1 MTTQIIFKID
11 SKLKK
16 AAQAK
21 AKAAGISLSQVYK
34 SATRS
39 FIKGELDVGLIY
51 YGTLTPNAKTGR
63 ELLKARRDFE
73 QGKNMSPAFD
83 NAEDAIKYL
92 RNLK

>member
-21 AKAAGISLSQVYK
+21 AKKAGISLSQVYK
-34 SATRS
+34 SATKS
-39 FIKGELDVGLIY
+39 FIEGELDVGLVY
-51 YGTLTPNAKTGR
+51 YGTLTPNAKTGK
-63 ELLKARRDFE
+63 ELLQARKDFE
-73 QGKNMSPAFD
+73 QGKNMSPAFTD
-83 NAEDAIKYL
+83 MKKMDEYL

>member
-1 MTTQIIFKID
+1 MVTQIIFKID

-21 AKAAGISLSQVYK
+21 AKAAGIPLSQVYK
-34 SATRS
+34 SATKS
-39 FIKGELDVGLIY
+39 FVEGKLDVGLIY

-63 ELLKARRDFE
+63 ELLQSDRDIKAGR
-73 QGKNMSPAFD
+73 GLSPVFTD
-83 NAEDAIKYL
+83 MKKMDEYL

>member
-1 MTTQIIFKID
+1 MVTQVIFKID

-16 AAQAK
+16 EAQIK
-21 AKAAGISLSQVYK
+21 ARKVGISLSDIYK

-39 FIKGELDVGLIY
+39 FIDGRLDVGLIY

-63 ELLKARRDFE
+63 ELRQSDRDIKAGR
-73 QGKNMSPAFD
+73 GLSPIFTDMDKMD
-83 NAEDAIKYL
+83 NYL

>member
-51 YGTLTPNAKTGR
+51 YGTLTPNAKTGK
-63 ELLKARRDFE
+63 ELLQARRD
-73 QGKNMSPAFD
+73 
-83 NAEDAIKYL
+83 IKAGRGL
-92 RNLK
+92 SV